1 MKILVIGASGRVGTD
16 LVKQLLADNHE
27 VIGTT
32 RQDEKLFNDD
42 NYIQLDLDITAKKEA
57 IQHQIEQDIDAVYF
71 VAGSGGKDVLEVDL
85 HGAVKTMQA
94 VEDKGI
100 KRYIMLSTVFSLDTS
115 KWDSPGIA
123 DLKEYYICKHY
134 ADQWLVNNSSLDYTI
149 VQAGALKELAATG
162 KITINDDN
170 AGENSIE
177 DVATTLAAV
186 LDADNTTKKVLAC
199 TTVKPQLMKR
209 LHSYSKFHATI

>member
-42 NYIQLDLDITAKKEA
+42 NYSQLDLDITAEKEA
-57 IQHQIEQDIDAVYF
+57 IQQQIEQDIDAVYF

-134 ADQWLVNNSSLDYTI
+134 ADQWLVNNSNLDYTI
-149 VQAGALKELAATG
+149 VQAGALKERAATG
-162 KITINDDN
+162 KITINNDN

-186 LDADNTTKKVLAC
+186 LNANNTTKKVFSMHNGETPIDEAIA
-199 TTVKPQLMKR
+199 QL
-209 LHSYSKFHATI
+209 

>member
-1 MKILVIGASGRVGTD
+1 MKILVVGASGRVGSD
-16 LVKQLLADNHE
+16 LVKQLLKDNYQ

-32 RQDEKLFNDD
+32 RQEEKLFNDD
-42 NYIQLDLDITAKKEA
+42 NYSQLDLDITADKDS
-57 IQHQIEQDIDAVYF
+57 IQKQIDKDIDAVYF

-94 VEDKGI
+94 AEDNGI

-115 KWDSPGIA
+115 KWNNPGIA
-123 DLKEYYICKHY
+123 DLKQYYICKHY

-149 VQAGALKELAATG
+149 VQAGTLKERAATG
-162 KITINDDN
+162 KVTINDDS

-177 DVATTLAAV
+177 DVATTLSAV
-186 LDADNTTKKVLAC
+186 LNANNTIKKVFSMQNGDTAIDEAIAKL
-199 TTVKPQLMKR
+199 
-209 LHSYSKFHATI
+209 

>member
-16 LVKQLLADNHE
+16 LVKQLLSDNHQ

-32 RQDEKLFNDD
+32 RQDEKLFSDD
-42 NYIQLDLDITAKKEA
+42 NYSQLDLDITAEKDA
-57 IQHQIEQDIDAVYF
+57 IQKQIEQDIDVVYF

-94 VEDKGI
+94 TEDKGI

-115 KWDSPGIA
+115 KWDNPGIA

-134 ADQWLVNNSSLDYTI
+134 ADQWLVNDSTLDYTI
-149 VQAGALKELAATG
+149 VQAGALKERTATG

-186 LDADNTTKKVLAC
+186 LDADNTTKKVFSMHNGE
-199 TTVKPQLMKR
+199 TVINEAIAQL
-209 LHSYSKFHATI
+209 

>member
-115 KWDSPGIA
+115 KWHSPGIA

-149 VQAGALKELAATG
+149 VQAGALKERAATG

-186 LDADNTTKKVLAC
+186 LNANNTIKKVFSMQNGDIAIDKAIAKL
-199 TTVKPQLMKR
+199 
-209 LHSYSKFHATI
+209 

>member
-1 MKILVIGASGRVGTD
+1 MKILVIGASGRVGAD

-123 DLKEYYICKHY
+123 ALKEYYICKHY

-186 LDADNTTKKVLAC
+186 LDADNTTKKVFSMHNGE
-199 TTVKPQLMKR
+199 TVINEAIAQL
-209 LHSYSKFHATI
+209 

>member
-1 MKILVIGASGRVGTD
+1 MKILVIGASGRVGSD
-16 LVKQLLADNHE
+16 LVKQLLADDHQ

-32 RQDEKLFNDD
+32 RQEEKLFDDD
-42 NYIQLDLDITAKKEA
+42 NYSQLDLDITAEKDA
-57 IQHQIEQDIDAVYF
+57 IQSQIDKDIDAVYF

-94 VEDKGI
+94 AQDKGI

-115 KWDSPGIA
+115 KWNNPGIA

-134 ADQWLVNNSSLDYTI
+134 ADQWLVNNSSLDYTV
-149 VQAGALKELAATG
+149 VQAGALKERASTG
-162 KITINDDN
+162 KITINDDE

-177 DVATTLAAV
+177 DVANTLAAV
-186 LDADNTTKKVLAC
+186 LNSDNTIKKVFS
-199 TTVKPQLMKR
+199 
-209 LHSYSKFHATI
+209 LHNGETAIDEAVAKL

>member
-16 LVKQLLADNHE
+16 LVKQLLADDHQ

-32 RQDEKLFNDD
+32 RQEVKLFNDD
-42 NYIQLDLDITAKKEA
+42 NYSQLDLEITAEKEA
-57 IQHQIEQDIDAVYF
+57 IQQQIEQDIDAVYF

-149 VQAGALKELAATG
+149 VQAGALKERAATG

-186 LDADNTTKKVLAC
+186 LNANNTTKKVFSMHNGETPIDEAIA
-199 TTVKPQLMKR
+199 QL
-209 LHSYSKFHATI
+209 

>member
-16 LVKQLLADNHE
+16 LVKQLLADNHQ

-32 RQDEKLFNDD
+32 RQEEKLFNDD
-42 NYIQLDLDITAKKEA
+42 NYSQLDLDITAEKDA
-57 IQHQIEQDIDAVYF
+57 IQSQIDKDIDAVYF

-94 VEDKGI
+94 TEDKGI

-115 KWDSPGIA
+115 KWDNPDIA

-134 ADQWLVNNSSLDYTI
+134 ADQWLVNNSKLDYTI
-149 VQAGALKELAATG
+149 VQAGALKERAATG
-162 KITINDDN
+162 KITINDDD
-170 AGENSIE
+170 AGENSIA

-186 LDADNTTKKVLAC
+186 LNADNTSKKVFSMHNGETAIDAALA
-199 TTVKPQLMKR
+199 KL
-209 LHSYSKFHATI
+209 

>member
-32 RQDEKLFNDD
+32 RQDVKLFNDD

-123 DLKEYYICKHY
+123 ALKEYYICKHY

-186 LDADNTTKKVLAC
+186 LDADNTTKKVFSMHNGE
-199 TTVKPQLMKR
+199 TVINEAIAQL
-209 LHSYSKFHATI
+209 

>member
-1 MKILVIGASGRVGTD
+1 MKVLVIGASGRVGTD
-16 LVKQLLADNHE
+16 LVKQLLADNHQ

-32 RQDEKLFNDD
+32 RQEEKLFNDD
-42 NYIQLDLDITAKKEA
+42 NYSQLDLDITAEKDA
-57 IQHQIEQDIDAVYF
+57 IQSQIDQDIDAVYF
-71 VAGSGGKDVLEVDL
+71 VAGSGGKDILEVDL

-94 VEDKGI
+94 AQDKGI

-115 KWDSPGIA
+115 KWDNAGIA

-134 ADQWLVNNSSLDYTI
+134 ADQWLVNNSTLDYTI
-149 VQAGALKELAATG
+149 VQAGALKERAATG
-162 KITINDDN
+162 KITINDNN

-186 LDADNTTKKVLAC
+186 LNANNTIKKVFSIQNGETAID
-199 TTVKPQLMKR
+199 KAI
-209 LHSYSKFHATI
+209 ATL

>member
-1 MKILVIGASGRVGTD
+1 MRILVIGASGRVGTD
-16 LVKQLLADNHE
+16 LVEQLLADDHQ

-32 RQDEKLFNDD
+32 RQDKKLFDND
-42 NYIQLDLDITAKKEA
+42 NYRQLDLDITAEKDA
-57 IQHQIEQDIDAVYF
+57 IAEQIEQDIDAVYF

-100 KRYIMLSTVFSLDTS
+100 KRYIMLSTVFSLDTN
-115 KWDSPGIA
+115 KWDTPGIA

-134 ADQWLVNNSSLDYTI
+134 ADQWLVNDSTLDYTI
-149 VQAGALKELAATG
+149 VQAGALKERAGTG

-170 AGENSIE
+170 AGENAIA
-177 DVATTLAAV
+177 DVAATLTAV
-186 LDADNTTKKVLAC
+186 LGANNTIKKVFS
-199 TTVKPQLMKR
+199 
-209 LHSYSKFHATI
+209 LHNGETAINEAIATL

>member
-16 LVKQLLADNHE
+16 LVKQLLTDNHQ

-32 RQDEKLFNDD
+32 RQEEKLFNDD
-42 NYIQLDLDITAKKEA
+42 NYSQLDLDITAEKDA
-57 IQHQIEQDIDAVYF
+57 IQKQIEQDIDAVYF

-186 LDADNTTKKVLAC
+186 LNANNTTKKVFSMHNGETAIN
-199 TTVKPQLMKR
+199 KAIAQL
-209 LHSYSKFHATI
+209 

>member
-16 LVKQLLADNHE
+16 LVKQLLADNHQ

-32 RQDEKLFNDD
+32 RQEERLFNDD
-42 NYIQLDLDITAKKEA
+42 NYSQLDLDITANKDT
-57 IQHQIEQDIDAVYF
+57 IQKQIDQDIDAVYF

-94 VEDKGI
+94 AEDKGI

-115 KWDSPGIA
+115 KWYSSAIEN
-123 DLKEYYICKHY
+123 LKEYYICKHY
-134 ADQWLVNNSSLDYTI
+134 ADQWLIHNSSLDYTI
-149 VQAGALKELAATG
+149 VQAGALKERAATG

-170 AGENSIE
+170 SGENSIE

-186 LDADNTTKKVLAC
+186 LNPDNSIN
-199 TTVKPQLMKR
+199 TVFSMHNGETNIAEAIAKL
-209 LHSYSKFHATI
+209 

>member
-16 LVKQLLADNHE
+16 LVKQLLADDHQ

-32 RQDEKLFNDD
+32 RQEEKLFKDD
-42 NYIQLDLDITAKKEA
+42 NYSQLDLDITAEKDS
-57 IQHQIEQDIDAVYF
+57 IQKQIDQDIDAVYF

-85 HGAVKTMQA
+85 HGAVKTIQA
-94 VEDKGI
+94 TQDKGI

-115 KWDSPGIA
+115 KWDKIA

-134 ADQWLVNNSSLDYTI
+134 ADQWLINNSTLDYTI
-149 VQAGALKELAATG
+149 VQAGALKEREATG
-162 KITINDDN
+162 KITVNNDSS
-170 AGENSIE
+170 GENSIE

-186 LDADNTTKKVLAC
+186 LKADNTIK
-199 TTVKPQLMKR
+199 TVFSMQNGETAIEEAIAKL
-209 LHSYSKFHATI
+209 

>member
-16 LVKQLLADNHE
+16 LVKQLLADNHQ

-32 RQDEKLFNDD
+32 RQEEKLFNDD
-42 NYIQLDLDITAKKEA
+42 NYIQLDLDITAEKDA
-57 IQHQIEQDIDAVYF
+57 IQSQIDKDIEAVYF

-94 VEDKGI
+94 TEDKGI

-186 LDADNTTKKVLAC
+186 LDADNTTKKVFSMHNGE
-199 TTVKPQLMKR
+199 TVINEAIAQL
-209 LHSYSKFHATI
+209 

>member
-16 LVKQLLADNHE
+16 LVKQLLADDHQ

-32 RQDEKLFNDD
+32 RQEEKLFKDD
-42 NYIQLDLDITAKKEA
+42 NYSQLDLDITAEKDS
-57 IQHQIEQDIDAVYF
+57 IQKQIDQDIDAVYF

-85 HGAVKTMQA
+85 HGAVKTIQA
-94 VEDKGI
+94 TQDKGI

-115 KWDSPGIA
+115 KWDKIA

-134 ADQWLVNNSSLDYTI
+134 ADQWLINNSTLDYTI
-149 VQAGALKELAATG
+149 VQAGALKEREATG
-162 KITINDDN
+162 KITVNNDSS
-170 AGENSIE
+170 GENSIE

-186 LDADNTTKKVLAC
+186 LKADNTIK
-199 TTVKPQLMKR
+199 TVFSMQNGETAIDEAIAKL
-209 LHSYSKFHATI
+209 

>member
-1 MKILVIGASGRVGTD
+1 MKILVIGASGRVGTE
-16 LVKQLLADNHE
+16 LVKQLLADEHQ

-32 RQDEKLFNDD
+32 RQKEILFDAD
-42 NYIQLDLDITAKKEA
+42 NYSQLDLDITAEKDD
-57 IQHQIEQDIDAVYF
+57 IQNQIDQDIDAVYF

-85 HGAVKTMQA
+85 HGAVKTIQA
-94 VEDKGI
+94 TQDKGI
-100 KRYIMLSTVFSLDTS
+100 KRYIMLSAAFSLDTS

-134 ADQWLVNNSSLDYTI
+134 ADQWLVNNSTLDYTI
-149 VQAGALKELAATG
+149 VQPGALKERTGTG
-162 KITINDDN
+162 KIAINES

-186 LDADNTTKKVLAC
+186 LNASNTIKKAFNMHNGDIDIAEAIA
-199 TTVKPQLMKR
+199 TV
-209 LHSYSKFHATI
+209 